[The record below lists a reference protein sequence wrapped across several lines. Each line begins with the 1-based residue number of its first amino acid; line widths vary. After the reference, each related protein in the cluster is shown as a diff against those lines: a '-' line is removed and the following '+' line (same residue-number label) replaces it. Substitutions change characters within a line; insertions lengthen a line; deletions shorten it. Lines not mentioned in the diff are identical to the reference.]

1 MFYLLVNGKE
11 YVSES
16 YKIFCED
23 IPLWEKIKEES
34 GFLGTGGDWRYIEL
48 CLHNA
53 IIKTNTFNVWH
64 GIYKPFSV
72 PAIGFKITND

>member
-11 YVSES
+11 FVSENYESFCKDS
-16 YKIFCED
+16 Y
-23 IPLWEKIKEES
+23 LWEMVKEES
-34 GFLGTGGDWRYIEL
+34 GFTGTGGDWRYIEL

-53 IIKTNTFNVWH
+53 VVNTNTFDIWH

-72 PAIGFKITND
+72 PAIGFKITKE

>member
-11 YVSES
+11 FVSES
-16 YKIFCED
+16 YEYFCED
-23 IPLWEKIKEES
+23 TYLWERIKEES
-34 GFLGTGGDWRYIEL
+34 GFQGTGGDWRYIEL

-53 IIKTNTFNVWH
+53 VLNANNFNVWH

-72 PAIGFKITND
+72 PAIGFKITKE

>member
-11 YVSES
+11 YVLDS
-16 YKIFCED
+16 YKTLCED
-23 IPLWEKIKEES
+23 LPLWEKIKEES
-34 GFLGTGGDWRYIEL
+34 GFKGTGGDWRYIEL
-48 CLHNA
+48 SLHNA
-53 IIKTNTFNVWH
+53 VNDANNLGVWY